1 MLSFTDFIQDYKERI
16 DRSLLTRFNQRD
28 TSPDRL
34 VEAMKYS
41 VFNGG
46 KRIRP
51 LLSYAS
57 ALALDECCPLT
68 DSAAAAVECIHAY
81 SLIHDDL
88 PAMDDDDLRRGQPTC
103 HIAFDEATAILAGDA
118 LQALA
123 FEWLSLDHANTDS
136 RIQLTMLQILA
147 NASGD
152 KGMVGGQAIDLA
164 AVDQQLNL
172 EQLSAMHRFKTGAL
186 IGASVKLGALS
197 TGMAHESQLAALS
210 DYADAIGL
218 AFQIQDDIL
227 DVTADTGVLGKQQG
241 ADIALNKP
249 TFVSLLGLEEARK
262 KTDELYTHA
271 LNALSR
277 FDYRADYLRHL
288 AAYIVKRDH

>member
-1 MLSFTDFIQDYKERI
+1 
-16 DRSLLTRFNQRD
+16 
-28 TSPDRL
+28 
-34 VEAMKYS
+34 
-41 VFNGG
+41 
-46 KRIRP
+46 
-51 LLSYAS
+51 
-57 ALALDECCPLT
+57 
-68 DSAAAAVECIHAY
+68 
-81 SLIHDDL
+81 
-88 PAMDDDDLRRGQPTC
+88 
-103 HIAFDEATAILAGDA
+103 

-227 DVTADTGVLGKQQG
+227 DVTTDTGVLGKQQG